1 VTRNKFLARS
11 AESPYNLA
19 MASVVET
26 APLVLNVG
34 VVLTA
39 AATMGFAAR
48 KLGLPSVIGYLATG
62 LLVSPFTPG
71 FVADNNQLA
80 LLADIGVVLL
90 LFEVGIELDLKRI
103 SREYRALLWGVP
115 TQMGIGMLIGTP
127 IFLWM
132 GIPIFGALLLSLSIA
147 MSSSVVIVNITRSPR
162 RTTDTQ
168 TEEALLGW
176 SLVQDIVGVA
186 AAAIILTLFG
196 SSNSSIFVAVGGLVL
211 FGAVAFVAS
220 RILPIVLR
228 AVRWDKD
235 FFLIYSVAFGLVLAS
250 LGTVVFD
257 IPMALAGFV
266 AGLAINNSRDSEEVR
281 KAILPFRD
289 LFAVLFFVVI
299 GTLIQPSLFTNS
311 WRFALLILGLMILL
325 KTLPTMGLARIS
337 RLKVK
342 PIRLGIGVSQIG
354 EFSFVLGSLAYA
366 EKIISVYQYT
376 GLLMAV
382 VLSIMAS
389 TILVRRAPKRA

>member
-1 VTRNKFLARS
+1 
-11 AESPYNLA
+11 
-19 MASVVET
+19 MASIVET

-39 AATMGFAAR
+39 AATMGYAAR
-48 KLGLPSVIGYLATG
+48 RLGLPSVIGYLLTG

-71 FVADNNQLA
+71 FVADNSQLA

-103 SREYRALLWGVP
+103 SREYRSLFWGVP
-115 TQMGIGMLIGTP
+115 TQMAFGMIVGTP
-127 IFLWM
+127 IFLWLDV
-132 GIPIFGALLLSLSIA
+132 PIYGALLLSLSIA

-162 RTTDTQ
+162 RATDTP

-186 AAAIILTLFG
+186 AAAMILTLFG
-196 SSNSSIFVAVGGLVL
+196 NSDSTVIGAIVGLVA
-211 FGAVAFVAS
+211 FGAIAIAAS
-220 RILPIVLR
+220 RLLPIVLR
-228 AVRWDKD
+228 AVRWDTD
-235 FFLIYSVAFGLVLAS
+235 FFLIYSVSFGLVLAA

-266 AGLAINNSRDSEEVR
+266 AGVAINNSRDSEDVR

-299 GTLIQPSLFTNS
+299 GTLIAPQELAAAWP
-311 WRFALLILGLMILL
+311 FALLVLVLMILL
-325 KTLPTMGLARIS
+325 KTLPTMALAKIAKMNVR
-337 RLKVK
+337 
-342 PIRLGIGVSQIG
+342 PTQLGVGVSQIG
-354 EFSFVLGSLAYA
+354 EFSFVLGSLAFA
-366 EKIISVYQYT
+366 EDVITRSQFT
-376 GLLMAV
+376 GLLVAV
-382 VLSIMAS
+382 VLSITAS
-389 TILVRRAPKRA
+389 TILIRRPIKQA

>member
-1 VTRNKFLARS
+1 
-11 AESPYNLA
+11 
-19 MASVVET
+19 MASIVET

-48 KLGLPSVIGYLATG
+48 KLGLPSVIGYLVTG

-71 FVADNNQLA
+71 FVAENNQLA

-103 SREYRALLWGVP
+103 SQQYRALLWGVP
-115 TQMGIGMLIGTP
+115 TQMGIGMLVGTP
-127 IFLWM
+127 IFLWL
-132 GIPIFGALLLSLSIA
+132 GIPIYGALLLSLSIA

-162 RTTDTQ
+162 RVTDTQ

-196 SSNSSIFVAVGGLVL
+196 SSNSSVFVAVGGLVL

-235 FFLIYSVAFGLVLAS
+235 FFLIYSVSFGLVLAS
-250 LGTVVFD
+250 LGTVVFE

-299 GTLIQPSLFTNS
+299 GTLIQPALLSSS
-311 WRFALLILGLMILL
+311 WRFALLILGLMILV
-325 KTLPTMGLARIS
+325 KTLPTMGIARIS
-337 RLKVK
+337 SLKVK
-342 PIRLGIGVSQIG
+342 PMRLGIGVSQIG
-354 EFSFVLGSLAYA
+354 EFSFVLGSLAYSQDA
-366 EKIISVYQYT
+366 ISVYQYT

-389 TILVRRAPKRA
+389 TILVRRAPKQA

>member
-1 VTRNKFLARS
+1 
-11 AESPYNLA
+11 
-19 MASVVET
+19 MASIVDT

-34 VVLTA
+34 VVLTV

-48 KLGLPSVIGYLATG
+48 KLGLPSVIGYLVTG

-90 LFEVGIELDLKRI
+90 LFEVGIELDMKRI
-103 SREYRALLWGVP
+103 SRQYRALLWGVP
-115 TQMGIGMLIGTP
+115 TQMGFGMVVGTP

-132 GIPIFGALLLSLSIA
+132 GIPLYGALLLSLSIA

-162 RTTDTQ
+162 RATDTQ

-186 AAAIILTLFG
+186 AAAIVLTLFG
-196 SSNSSIFVAVGGLVL
+196 SSNSSIFVAVGGLIA
-211 FGAVAFVAS
+211 FGAIAIVAS

-235 FFLIYSVAFGLVLAS
+235 FFLIYSVSFGLVLAS
-250 LGTVVFD
+250 LGTVVFE

-299 GTLIQPSLFTNS
+299 GTLIQPSLLEGS
-311 WRFALLILGLMILL
+311 WRFALLILGLMIIL
-325 KTLPTMGLARIS
+325 KTLPIMGLAHLS
-337 RLKVK
+337 SLKVK
-342 PIRLGIGVSQIG
+342 PMRLGIGVSQIG

-366 EKIISVYQYT
+366 EKVISVYQYT

-389 TILVRRAPKRA
+389 TILVRRAPKHA

>member
-1 VTRNKFLARS
+1 
-11 AESPYNLA
+11 
-19 MASVVET
+19 MASIVET

-48 KLGLPSVIGYLATG
+48 KLGLPSVIGYLVTG
-62 LLVSPFTPG
+62 LIVSPFTPG
-71 FVADNNQLA
+71 FVAENNQLA

-115 TQMGIGMLIGTP
+115 TQMGIGMLVGTP
-127 IFLWM
+127 IFLWL
-132 GIPIFGALLLSLSIA
+132 GIPIYGALLLSLSIA

-162 RTTDTQ
+162 RVTDTQ

-176 SLVQDIVGVA
+176 SLIQDIVGVA

-196 SSNSSIFVAVGGLVL
+196 SSNSSVFVAVGGLVL

-235 FFLIYSVAFGLVLAS
+235 FFLIYSVSFGLVLAS

-299 GTLIQPSLFTNS
+299 GTLIQPALLSNS
-311 WRFALLILGLMILL
+311 WRFALLILGLMILV
-325 KTLPTMGLARIS
+325 KTLPTMGLARLS
-337 RLKVK
+337 SLKVK
-342 PIRLGIGVSQIG
+342 PMRLGIGVSQIG
-354 EFSFVLGSLAYA
+354 EFSFVLGSLAYSQEA
-366 EKIISVYQYT
+366 ISVYQYT

>member
-1 VTRNKFLARS
+1 
-11 AESPYNLA
+11 
-19 MASVVET
+19 MASIVET

-48 KLGLPSVIGYLATG
+48 KLGLPSVIGYLVTG

-71 FVADNNQLA
+71 FVAEDNQLA

-103 SREYRALLWGVP
+103 SRQYRALLWGVP
-115 TQMGIGMLIGTP
+115 TQMGIGMLVGTP
-127 IFLWM
+127 IFLRL
-132 GIPIFGALLLSLSIA
+132 GIPIYGALLLSLSIA

-162 RTTDTQ
+162 RVTDTQ

-186 AAAIILTLFG
+186 VAAIILTLFG
-196 SSNSSIFVAVGGLVL
+196 SSNSSVFVAVGGLVL

-235 FFLIYSVAFGLVLAS
+235 FFLIYSVSFGLVLAS
-250 LGTVVFD
+250 VGTVVFE

-299 GTLIQPSLFTNS
+299 GTLIQPALLSSF
-311 WRFALLILGLMILL
+311 WRFALLILGLMILV
-325 KTLPTMGLARIS
+325 KTLPTMGIARIS
-337 RLKVK
+337 SLKVK
-342 PIRLGIGVSQIG
+342 PMRLGIGVSQIG
-354 EFSFVLGSLAYA
+354 EFSFVLGSLAYSQDA
-366 EKIISVYQYT
+366 ISVYQYT

-389 TILVRRAPKRA
+389 TILVRRAPKQA

>member
-1 VTRNKFLARS
+1 
-11 AESPYNLA
+11 
-19 MASVVET
+19 MASIVET

-48 KLGLPSVIGYLATG
+48 KLGLPSVIGYLVTG
-62 LLVSPFTPG
+62 LIVSPFTPG
-71 FVADNNQLA
+71 FVAENNQLA

-115 TQMGIGMLIGTP
+115 TQMGIGMLVGTP
-127 IFLWM
+127 IFLWL
-132 GIPIFGALLLSLSIA
+132 GIPIYGALLLSLSIA

-162 RTTDTQ
+162 RVTDTQ

-176 SLVQDIVGVA
+176 SLIQDIVGVA

-196 SSNSSIFVAVGGLVL
+196 SSNSSVFVAVGGLVL

-235 FFLIYSVAFGLVLAS
+235 FFLIYSVSFGLVLAS

-299 GTLIQPSLFTNS
+299 GTLIQPALLSNS
-311 WRFALLILGLMILL
+311 WRFALLILGLMILV
-325 KTLPTMGLARIS
+325 KTLPTMGLARLS
-337 RLKVK
+337 SLKVK
-342 PIRLGIGVSQIG
+342 PMRLGIGVSQIG
-354 EFSFVLGSLAYA
+354 EFSFVLGSLAYSQEA
-366 EKIISVYQYT
+366 ISVYQYT

-389 TILVRRAPKRA
+389 TILVRRAPK